1 MTRTMQMQEE
11 KFGRFGAL
19 PPVPSSALSIRLFY
33 MRAMFYTWRREGE
46 RASTNYRPHRRMH
59 GKELEEEEE
68 EEEEA
73 GLMKVAIHTQ
83 SRFARCSDIPTSKQF
98 T

>member
-1 MTRTMQMQEE
+1 MAVLGHSLPSLPLLSPFAYFTCEPCFTLGG
-11 KFGRFGAL
+11 GRE
-19 PPVPSSALSIRLFY
+19 S
-33 MRAMFYTWRREGE
+33 E

-59 GKELEEEEE
+59 GKELE